1 MILSELQK
9 DIIVDYDYQGRLFFR
24 DMVDFVNIQ
33 RGKWEGLLDRRRYV
47 HKTQGWSME
56 EHFQGSA
63 DKTDQCGKIRR
74 FNYGSCK
81 IGSVD

>member
-1 MILSELQK
+1 MLYTELQK

-24 DMVDFVNIQ
+24 DTVGFVIY
-33 RGKWEGLLDRRRYV
+33 REGKWEGFLDRRRYV
-47 HKTQGWSME
+47 HKTQDWSME
-56 EHFQGSA
+56 ERFQGSA

-74 FNYGSCK
+74 FNYRSCK